1 MLSVSLEKGK
11 VVGVALTVTDDK
23 GQAVYLDL
31 SYRYGLR
38 VRVQDQQILEAGKLP
53 DLQALGTASVLDI
66 HFLPEEPLLPQ
77 GYYDPT
83 GCVPDALYERL
94 IDAVEAYRN
103 AKEAAALAAANAA
116 RAAYRAAA
124 ACSTAE
130 SGVTAPACIAASV
143 DAAASAAAA
152 AYLAYKAY
160 QAGKK
165 VKRIRQKIIERQQ
178 QCTRGLLKPTRS
190 PSVRILPLAA
200 S

>member
-11 VVGVALTVTDDK
+11 VVGVALTVTDDM
-23 GQAVYLDL
+23 GEAVYLDL
-31 SYRYGLR
+31 AYRYGLR

-53 DLQALGTASVLDI
+53 DLQALGTSSVLDI

-130 SGVTAPACIAASV
+130 SGITAPACISASI
-143 DAAASAAAA
+143 DAALSAAAA

-165 VKRIRQKIIERQQ
+165 VQRIRQMIIERQQ
-178 QCTRGLLKPTRS
+178 RCKRSLLGPSYLPGIPT
-190 PSVRILPLAA
+190 LLLAA